1 MSYTRT
7 KGITAKLEM
16 PADLRKETELL
27 VYYKIVERFEASQ
40 IPDSLVLNFD
50 QTPSKYVPV
59 STTTLAKRNSKQVS
73 IKRSDDKMSITA
85 TFTSILDGK
94 FLGMQLIY
102 VGKTNQ
108 SLPFYQLPKKISF
121 SVNKKHYSNEK
132 ESIK

>member
-1 MSYTRT
+1 MGYTRT

-16 PADLRKETELL
+16 PADLCKETELL

-59 STTTLAKRNSKQVS
+59 STTTLGKRNSKQVS
-73 IKRSDDKMSITA
+73 IKRSDDKRSITA
-85 TFTSILDGK
+85 TLASILDGK

-102 VGKTNQ
+102 GGKTNQ
-108 SLPFYQLPKKISF
+108 SLPFYQFPKKNSF